1 MIICPNCSS
10 TNFSET
16 KSECNSCKWRPLERN
31 GVLDYLSDY
40 DRASNQSQEY
50 SKNYDDLAKT
60 NLKESNIDRTFLHNQ
75 SKNLI
80 KYIGAVK
87 DKVVCEIGVGQGF
100 LCKEFISSNAKSIVA
115 VDIAI
120 SYLTQFT
127 KSKKIKPYLAN
138 AESLPFS
145 NEFDLI
151 VSTDCMEH
159 VINVGSYLYCANR
172 ALKDGGLLAIRV
184 PYREGLL
191 EYSPY
196 RKYPH
201 KYGHLRSFNKDIL
214 KIYMEQAGFDI
225 KSFHLDGYSLG
236 SPHVWLYN
244 KTWKKNLYHKLIN
257 FIQGRLNHPAD
268 VTLINPFFAKLIMR
282 PAEVVVVAKKIK
294 NIKTL

>member
-16 KSECNSCKWRPLERN
+16 KSECNSCKWKPIERN

-40 DRASNQSQEY
+40 DRVSDQSQDY
-50 SKNYDDLAKT
+50 SKNYDDLAKK
-60 NLKESNIDRTFLHNQ
+60 NIKRSNIDRTFLKNQ
-75 SKNLI
+75 SKNLM
-80 KYIGAVK
+80 KYIGALK
-87 DKVVCEIGVGQGF
+87 GKVVCEIGVGQGF
-100 LCKEFISSNAKSIVA
+100 LCEELIKSSAKSIIA

-120 SYLTQFT
+120 SYLKQFT

-159 VINVGSYLYCANR
+159 VINVGSYLYSANR

-191 EYSPY
+191 EYSPH

-214 KIYMEQAGFDI
+214 KIYMEQAGFDM

-257 FIQGRLNHPAD
+257 FIQCRLNHPAD
-268 VTLINPFFAKLIMR
+268 ATLINPFFAKLIMR

-294 NIKTL
+294 NI